1 MTMAKKIPIRKFSVR
16 LIVFSAIM
24 AALSVIMQ
32 LALPQYS
39 TPALPFIVLFFF
51 VITLFTLYIVLRD
64 DIGKNDRRFISG
76 YLLSRIIKFFSV
88 ILFVFLYLL
97 FCPDNDRIRFAVA
110 FLTIYFLYS
119 IFEVVIL
126 KKENERQHSS
136 EENKKQA

>member
-1 MTMAKKIPIRKFSVR
+1 MAKKIPIRKFSVR

-24 AALSVIMQ
+24 AALSVIVQ
-32 LALPQYS
+32 LALPQHS

-64 DIGKNDRRFISG
+64 DNGKNERRFVSS
-76 YLLSRIIKFFSV
+76 YMLSRILKFFSV
-88 ILFVFLYLL
+88 ILFVTLYLL
-97 FCPDNDRIRFAVA
+97 FCPDNDRIRFVVA
-110 FLTIYFLYS
+110 FLIIYFLYS

-126 KKENERQHSS
+126 KKENEHQHSS

>member
-1 MTMAKKIPIRKFSVR
+1 MAKKIPIRKFSVR

-32 LALPQYS
+32 LVLPQYS

-51 VITLFTLYIVLRD
+51 VLTLFTLYIVLRD
-64 DIGKNDRRFISG
+64 DVGKNDKRFISG

-88 ILFVFLYLL
+88 ILFVALYLL
-97 FCPDNDRIRFAVA
+97 FCPDNDKIRFAVA
-110 FLTIYFLYS
+110 CLIIYFLYS

-126 KKENERQHSS
+126 KKENEHQFSS

>member
-1 MTMAKKIPIRKFSVR
+1 MEKKIPIRKFSVR

-32 LALPQYS
+32 LVLPQYS

-51 VITLFTLYIVLRD
+51 VLTLFTLYIVLRD
-64 DIGKNDRRFISG
+64 DVGKNDKRFISG

-88 ILFVFLYLL
+88 ILFVALYLL
-97 FCPDNDRIRFAVA
+97 FCPDNDKIRFAVA
-110 FLTIYFLYS
+110 FLIIYFMYS

-126 KKENERQHSS
+126 KRENERQFSS
-136 EENKKQA
+136 KENKKQA

>member
-1 MTMAKKIPIRKFSVR
+1 MAKTIPIRKFSVR
-16 LIVFSAIM
+16 LIVFSAVM

-32 LALPQYS
+32 LVLPQYS

-88 ILFVFLYLL
+88 ILFVLLYLL
-97 FCPDNDRIRFAVA
+97 FCPDDDQIRFVVA
-110 FLTIYFLYS
+110 FLIIYFLYS

-126 KKENERQHSS
+126 KKENEHHSL
-136 EENKKQA
+136 EENNKQA

>member
-1 MTMAKKIPIRKFSVR
+1 MAKKIPIRKFSVR
-16 LIVFSAIM
+16 LITFSAIM

-32 LALPQYS
+32 LALPQYC

-64 DIGKNDRRFISG
+64 DIGKDERRFVSG

-88 ILFVFLYLL
+88 IIFVALYLL
-97 FCPDNDRIRFAVA
+97 FCPDNDKMRFVAA
-110 FLTIYFLYS
+110 FLIIYFLYS

-126 KKENERQHSS
+126 KKENERQFSS
-136 EENKKQA
+136 KENKKQA

>member
-1 MTMAKKIPIRKFSVR
+1 MAKKIPIRKFSVR

-32 LALPQYS
+32 LVLPQYS

-51 VITLFTLYIVLRD
+51 VITLLTLYIVLRD
-64 DIGKNDRRFISG
+64 DIGRNDRRFISG

-110 FLTIYFLYS
+110 FLVIYFLYS

>member
-1 MTMAKKIPIRKFSVR
+1 MAKKIPIRKFSVW
-16 LIVFSAIM
+16 LIIFSAIM

-64 DIGKNDRRFISG
+64 DIGKNARRFVSG

-88 ILFVFLYLL
+88 ILFVVLYLL
-97 FCPDNDRIRFAVA
+97 FCPDDDRIRFVVA
-110 FLTIYFLYS
+110 FLVIYFLYS

-126 KKENERQHSS
+126 KKENKDQIPS
-136 EENKKQA
+136 EENNKQA

>member
-110 FLTIYFLYS
+110 FLAIYFLYS

>member
-1 MTMAKKIPIRKFSVR
+1 MAKKIPIRKFSVR

-32 LALPQYS
+32 LVLPQYS
-39 TPALPFIVLFFF
+39 TSALPFIVLFFF

-64 DIGKNDRRFISG
+64 EVGKNDRRFVSS
-76 YLLSRIIKFFSV
+76 YMLSRIIKFFSV
-88 ILFVFLYLL
+88 ILFVALYLL
-97 FCPDNDRIRFAVA
+97 FCPDDDKIRFVVA
-110 FLTIYFLYS
+110 FLLIYFMYS

-126 KKENERQHSS
+126 KKENEHQFSS

>member
-1 MTMAKKIPIRKFSVR
+1 MAKKIPIRKFSVR

-39 TPALPFIVLFFF
+39 TPAMPFIVLFFF
-51 VITLFTLYIVLRD
+51 VITLFTLYIVLRED
-64 DIGKNDRRFISG
+64 NGKNDRRFISG
-76 YLLSRIIKFFSV
+76 YLLSRIVKFFSV
-88 ILFVFLYLL
+88 ILFVILYLL
-97 FCPDNDRIRFAVA
+97 FCPDNDRIHFVVA
-110 FLTIYFLYS
+110 FLLIYFLYS

-126 KKENERQHSS
+126 KKENEHQHSS

>member
-1 MTMAKKIPIRKFSVR
+1 MAKKIPIRKFSVR

-32 LALPQYS
+32 LVLPQYS
-39 TPALPFIVLFFF
+39 TSALPFIVLFFF
-51 VITLFTLYIVLRD
+51 VLTLFTLYIVVRD
-64 DIGKNDRRFISG
+64 DVGKNDKRFISG

-88 ILFVFLYLL
+88 ILFVALYLL
-97 FCPDNDRIRFAVA
+97 FCPDNDKIRFAVA
-110 FLTIYFLYS
+110 FLIIYFLYS

-126 KKENERQHSS
+126 KKENEHQFSS

>member
-1 MTMAKKIPIRKFSVR
+1 MAKTIPIRKFSVR
-16 LIVFSAIM
+16 LIVFSAVM

-64 DIGKNDRRFISG
+64 DNGKNERRFVSS
-76 YLLSRIIKFFSV
+76 YMLSRILKFFSV
-88 ILFVFLYLL
+88 ILFVTLYLL
-97 FCPDNDRIRFAVA
+97 FCPDKDRIRFVVA
-110 FLTIYFLYS
+110 FLIIYFLYS

-126 KKENERQHSS
+126 KKENERKFSS

>member
-1 MTMAKKIPIRKFSVR
+1 
-16 LIVFSAIM
+16 M

-32 LALPQYS
+32 LVLPQYS

-88 ILFVFLYLL
+88 ILFVALYLL
-97 FCPDNDRIRFAVA
+97 FCPDDDKIRFVVA
-110 FLTIYFLYS
+110 FLLIYFMYS

-126 KKENERQHSS
+126 KKENEHQFSS

>member
-1 MTMAKKIPIRKFSVR
+1 MAKKIPIRKFSVR

-64 DIGKNDRRFISG
+64 DNGKNERRFVSS
-76 YLLSRIIKFFSV
+76 YMLSRILKFFSV
-88 ILFVFLYLL
+88 ILFVTLYLL
-97 FCPDNDRIRFAVA
+97 FCPDNDRIRFVVA
-110 FLTIYFLYS
+110 FLIIYFLYS

-126 KKENERQHSS
+126 KKENEHQNSS